1 MRAGSVWAMS
11 GTSGEALAA
20 VVRQVLS
27 VRGPMAEDDLL
38 GVRPSKA
45 GIQAHRSSASGMT
58 SSASWSRTSASMPSG
73 SGPRL
78 MPSASS
84 ILLGV
89 RTNLLFG
96 SGRRRLVA
104 MKKHSIEA
112 QRLLGELDAEL
123 AANGAAA
130 GRSLGW
136 SASERQIIS
145 MAADAIDR
153 GVELAAAYAEAVDV
167 KDKIKVSREIR
178 LQEMATTRL
187 LSKVSTAVPAP
198 ESLRSIKARNAVN
211 KRWHPDAG

>member
-1 MRAGSVWAMS
+1 MLFGGRRIGRRCWRIRFAVCTRCRWWWPANSWAPWTCF
-11 GTSGEALAA
+11 GLIPVCCTPA
-20 VVRQVLS
+20 
-27 VRGPMAEDDLL
+27 
-38 GVRPSKA
+38 
-45 GIQAHRSSASGMT
+45 
-58 SSASWSRTSASMPSG
+58 
-73 SGPRL
+73 
-78 MPSASS
+78 PSAPGSALR

-96 SGRRRLVA
+96 SGRLRLVA

-112 QRLLGELDAEL
+112 QRLLDELDAEL

-153 GVELAAAYAEAVDV
+153 GMELAAAYAEAVDV
-167 KDKIKVSREIR
+167 KNKIKVSREIR

-211 KRWHPDAG
+211 KRWHPNAG

>member
-1 MRAGSVWAMS
+1 
-11 GTSGEALAA
+11 
-20 VVRQVLS
+20 
-27 VRGPMAEDDLL
+27 
-38 GVRPSKA
+38 
-45 GIQAHRSSASGMT
+45 
-58 SSASWSRTSASMPSG
+58 
-73 SGPRL
+73 
-78 MPSASS
+78 
-84 ILLGV
+84 
-89 RTNLLFG
+89 
-96 SGRRRLVA
+96 

-112 QRLLGELDAEL
+112 QRLLDELDAEL
-123 AANGAAA
+123 DANGAAA

-167 KDKIKVSREIR
+167 EDKIKVSREIR

>member
-1 MRAGSVWAMS
+1 
-11 GTSGEALAA
+11 
-20 VVRQVLS
+20 
-27 VRGPMAEDDLL
+27 
-38 GVRPSKA
+38 
-45 GIQAHRSSASGMT
+45 
-58 SSASWSRTSASMPSG
+58 
-73 SGPRL
+73 
-78 MPSASS
+78 
-84 ILLGV
+84 
-89 RTNLLFG
+89 
-96 SGRRRLVA
+96 
-104 MKKHSIEA
+104 MKKHSIAA
-112 QRLLGELDAEL
+112 QRLLDELDAEL

-167 KDKIKVSREIR
+167 KDKIKDKIKVSREIR

>member
-1 MRAGSVWAMS
+1 
-11 GTSGEALAA
+11 
-20 VVRQVLS
+20 
-27 VRGPMAEDDLL
+27 
-38 GVRPSKA
+38 
-45 GIQAHRSSASGMT
+45 
-58 SSASWSRTSASMPSG
+58 
-73 SGPRL
+73 
-78 MPSASS
+78 
-84 ILLGV
+84 
-89 RTNLLFG
+89 
-96 SGRRRLVA
+96 

-167 KDKIKVSREIR
+167 KDKIVKDKIKVSREIR

>member
-1 MRAGSVWAMS
+1 
-11 GTSGEALAA
+11 
-20 VVRQVLS
+20 
-27 VRGPMAEDDLL
+27 
-38 GVRPSKA
+38 
-45 GIQAHRSSASGMT
+45 
-58 SSASWSRTSASMPSG
+58 
-73 SGPRL
+73 
-78 MPSASS
+78 
-84 ILLGV
+84 
-89 RTNLLFG
+89 
-96 SGRRRLVA
+96 

-112 QRLLGELDAEL
+112 QRLLDELDAEL

-145 MAADAIDR
+145 MAA
-153 GVELAAAYAEAVDV
+153 VELAAAYAEAVDV

>member
-1 MRAGSVWAMS
+1 
-11 GTSGEALAA
+11 
-20 VVRQVLS
+20 
-27 VRGPMAEDDLL
+27 
-38 GVRPSKA
+38 
-45 GIQAHRSSASGMT
+45 
-58 SSASWSRTSASMPSG
+58 
-73 SGPRL
+73 
-78 MPSASS
+78 
-84 ILLGV
+84 
-89 RTNLLFG
+89 
-96 SGRRRLVA
+96 

-112 QRLLGELDAEL
+112 QRLLDELDAEL

-136 SASERQIIS
+136 SASERQNIS

-153 GVELAAAYAEAVDV
+153 G
-167 KDKIKVSREIR
+167 VSREIR